1 MAGVNV
7 KMGVSGVAE
16 FKRSINEAKEA
27 VKTYTGA
34 LELNEAALKNN
45 GDEEQYLTNKAELL
59 AYQLEAQKEVCRR
72 AQEALETMKSSG
84 VDPNTKAFQTMQQE
98 VYKAQEKFL
107 NIKTELDNVGEKS
120 KKAGEDAG
128 TMNESLKKVGDG
140 VSWAN
145 VTDGLDKIIHKLE
158 TGARKAINL
167 GKKIYSS
174 AKESTGWADDLIQLS
189 QTSGIDLTSL
199 QQMQKVAEI
208 VDTDVDAIINAKK
221 RMAKAV
227 TTDSGKKDIEEVLGI
242 SLTGQN
248 ADDLFWEIGDALV
261 SMGESFDKEA
271 AAQKVFGRSWNDLL
285 PLFLTGRE
293 AYEQMLSEQTTLT
306 DEQVQSL
313 GKADDTIKQLEQEIT
328 QLKNAFWAENAD
340 KITTLFQWLIDN
352 KDTVVAALEVIA
364 GGFGLLK
371 LGSFALNLQKTISGF
386 QQLGLLGGGGKAAS
400 EAAKAASTGTTTASG
415 SGIGATGALGLGG
428 LALIAQ
434 GFGWAADRRNNHRV
448 LVRGTEENL
457 TANTGGVS
465 DLLVNY
471 LRAEQAANAIEENFS
486 ATAEEFEAVYAN
498 VEKTH
503 KALVEAAGGQEALNA
518 YSDWR
523 QENSYGSDYWEI
535 PDSLAA
541 MTATAAETNDQLSGV
556 QKSSADMT
564 SAAQN
569 LMNLPTLVANAV
581 AGAVSIAMGNIQIT
595 VSRGAVDTINKHG
608 QKDIYD
614 QIVSDGIYGP

>member
-1 MAGVNV
+1 MAGVSV
-7 KMGVSGVAE
+7 KMGVTGVAE
-16 FKRSINEAKEA
+16 FKRNINDSKEA
-27 VKTYTGA
+27 VKTYTAA
-34 LELNEAALKNN
+34 LKMNEAALKAD
-45 GDEEQYLTNKAELL
+45 GDEERYLTSQASLLKAK
-59 AYQLEAQKEVCRR
+59 LEAQKSVVDN
-72 AQEALETMKSSG
+72 ATKALEAMRSNG
-84 VDPNTKAFQTMQQE
+84 VDPNSKAFQTMQRE
-98 VYKAQEKFL
+98 VYTATEKML
-107 NIKTELDNVGEKS
+107 GIQSELENVQNKS
-120 KKAGEDAG
+120 KDAGEGVDG
-128 TMNESLKKVGDG
+128 MNKKLDGIGKG
-140 VSWAN
+140 VSWDN
-145 VTDGLDKIIHKLE
+145 VTKGLDSLINKLE
-158 TGARKAINL
+158 SGARAAVNL

-174 AKESTGWADDLIQLS
+174 AKESTGWADELITLS
-189 QTSGIDLTSL
+189 KQTGIDTTTL

-208 VDTDVDAIINAKK
+208 VDTDVEAIINAKK
-221 RMAKAV
+221 RMSKAIAS
-227 TTDSGKKDIEEVLGI
+227 DSGVKSIEEVLGI
-242 SLTGQN
+242 DLNGQS

-261 SMGESFDKEA
+261 NMGDSFDKEA
-271 AAQKVFGRSWNDLL
+271 AAQKVFGRSWTELL

-313 GKADDTIKQLEQEIT
+313 GEADDTIKQLEQEIT

-340 KITTLFQWLIDN
+340 KITSLFQWLIDN
-352 KDTVVAALEVIA
+352 KDTVVAALTAIA

-386 QQLGLLGGGGKAAS
+386 KELGLLKGAKDAAS

-415 SGIGATGALGLGG
+415 SGIGAAGALGLGG

-434 GFGWAADRRNNHRV
+434 GFKWASDRQNNSRE

-457 TANTGGVS
+457 AANASGVS

-471 LRAEQAANAIEENFS
+471 LQAQQAASALDVS
-486 ATAEEFEAVYAN
+486 ATMEEVDAVFSRVEEAYSKLMGAE
-498 VEKTH
+498 
-503 KALVEAAGGQEALNA
+503 GGSDALNA

-523 QENSYGSDYWEI
+523 QENSYGNDYWEI
-535 PDSLAA
+535 PESLDQ

-569 LMNLPTLVANAV
+569 MMNLPALMANAV
-581 AGAVSIAMGNIQIT
+581 AGAVSIAMGNIQIQIT
-595 VSRGAVDTINKHG
+595 RGAVDTINKHG
-608 QKDIYD
+608 NKEIYD